1 MKKCNHMI
9 CLIIYDSTSNLK
21 TKSSDWS
28 SWSAC
33 SCEGTSSRTRAC
45 SVMPTDGSLSETLE
59 ETESCSPEER
69 IWYGETK
76 IATVSN
82 DAGIWDGNF
91 VLSNMFDSDA
101 TTSWHSA
108 YINVGRIKI
117 ITIDFLVRTN
127 NNSICRT

>member
-1 MKKCNHMI
+1 M
-9 CLIIYDSTSNLK
+9 LYQSTSNLK

-45 SVMPTDGSLSETLE
+45 SVMPTDGSLAETLE

-69 IWYGETK
+69 IWYGETE
-76 IATVSN
+76 IATASN

-108 YINVGRIKI
+108 NINVGRIKI
-117 ITIDFLVRTN
+117 ITIDFLVRIN
-127 NNSICRT
+127 NNSICRTSVL

>member
-1 MKKCNHMI
+1 M
-9 CLIIYDSTSNLK
+9 LYQSTSNLK

-45 SVMPTDGSLSETLE
+45 SVMSTDGSLAETLE

-69 IWYGETK
+69 IWYGETE
-76 IATVSN
+76 IATASN

-108 YINVGRIKI
+108 NINVGRIKI

-127 NNSICRT
+127 KNSICRTSVL